1 MFSLPPVSP
10 RNLSAPYTPYD
21 SSPLAN
27 SPLRTAPSAIK
38 NATKR
43 GPLGYHVPKIS
54 LQSSPT
60 SFLASSSKD
69 QLGKAKCSQVPNRK
83 VHHPATAFSSRQI
96 KPNPLFSTRVG
107 SSMRVESREA
117 RRNLFFKKIKDATD
131 EKRWRERKGGF
142 CEGDEEILRA
152 LWLAEKRR
160 WRQQREKEA
169 LSLECDKE
177 FEEDEQGIDDYR
189 NRSDADISPPEESDE
204 DLPEEQ
210 LTSNHAYDNHRETSL
225 APRFEP
231 ADDDIYDDIFMDL
244 IREEDKPRR
253 DLTWESKC
261 GEDPN
266 EMDLS

>member
-1 MFSLPPVSP
+1 MFSLPTVSP

-27 SPLRTAPSAIK
+27 SPQRTAPSAIK

-54 LQSSPT
+54 LQSSST
-60 SFLASSSKD
+60 SFLASSSNE
-69 QLGKAKCSQVPNRK
+69 QFREVKCSHISNRK
-83 VHHPATAFSSRQI
+83 INRPSTPFNSRQT
-96 KPNPLFSTRVG
+96 KPNPLLSTRAG
-107 SSMRVESREA
+107 SSMRVEGREA
-117 RRNLFFKKIKDATD
+117 RRNLFFKKIKEATD

-142 CEGDEEILRA
+142 CEGDEEILRS

-160 WRQQREKEA
+160 WKQQREKEA
-169 LSLECDKE
+169 LSWDCGKE
-177 FEEDEQGIDDYR
+177 FEEDEEGKDNYR
-189 NRSDADISPPEESDE
+189 NRSDVDISPPEESDE
-204 DLPEEQ
+204 DLSEDQP
-210 LTSNHAYDNHRETSL
+210 TSNDAHDNHRGTPL
-225 APRFEP
+225 APRFET

-244 IREEDKPRR
+244 IREEEKPSR
-253 DLTWESKC
+253 DSTWESKC